1 MKNQM
6 DLEILS
12 AKLGITKHE
21 LLLILKNMVLD
32 DLNAQIKFYTET
44 AGSKEYIK
52 YLNEVF
58 SEEDLFDKLSEEL
71 ECSQD

>member
-12 AKLGITKHE
+12 AKLGISKHE
-21 LLLILKNMVLD
+21 VFRILQKIVLD
-32 DLNAQIKFYTET
+32 DLKSQTKFYTET
-44 AGSKEYIK
+44 AGSKELID

-71 ECSQD
+71 ECEQD